1 MELVMWKKLIAIAC
15 ALAFSAGAMAQ
26 TQAPLPA
33 PAQLGTVDD
42 VQGLVTVSDG
52 TSIGNV
58 VNGSPVIDGSRFV
71 TSSSG
76 SALLR
81 MSKGCD
87 IRLKPSQS
95 LVVQDG
101 LNCEA
106 LIAAIQT
113 LGNNNAMFALLTNP
127 LVGMG
132 TLASAALISTARN
145 GGPISGQ

>member
-1 MELVMWKKLIAIAC
+1 MSKKFLAIAT
-15 ALAFSAGAMAQ
+15 ALAISACAIAQ
-26 TQAPLPA
+26 TQAPAAA
-33 PAQLGTVDD
+33 PAQLGVVDD

-52 TSIGNV
+52 TSIGNA
-58 VNGSPVIDGSRFV
+58 VNGNPVIDGNRFV

-81 MSKGCD
+81 MEKGCD

-95 LVVQDG
+95 LIVKSG

-106 LIAAIQT
+106 LLAAIQS
-113 LGNNNAMFALLTNP
+113 LADNNTMFALLSNP

-132 TLASAALISTARN
+132 TLASAGLISTVRN

>member
-1 MELVMWKKLIAIAC
+1 MLKKSLALAAAIA
-15 ALAFSAGAMAQ
+15 FSGCVAAQ
-26 TQAPLPA
+26 TPASAPA
-33 PAQLGTVDD
+33 PAQLGTVDE
-42 VQGLVTVSDG
+42 VKGLVTVSDG

-58 VNGSPVIDGSRFV
+58 VNGNPVIDGSRFV

-81 MSKGCD
+81 MSHGCD

-95 LVVQDG
+95 LTVKSA

-106 LIAAIQT
+106 LIAAIET
-113 LGNNNAMFALLTNP
+113 LGNNNAVFAMLSNP
-127 LVGMG
+127 LLDIG
-132 TLASAALISTARN
+132 TLASAALLSTARNN